1 MSPLAWIGGY
11 TSEAGGNARGI
22 GVLERR
28 PDSSGVLRL
37 RYRSVTDAASP
48 SWLAAHPRLP
58 VVYAALE
65 HAGAVAGY
73 RPGLLPAGQ
82 LPIGPAICHLLVA
95 ADGSHLIACCW
106 GDGTV
111 ARVGLDPAGGLTT
124 VETAVPSTDPWADG
138 APRQSRAH
146 CAVALGDDLVLTSDL
161 GHDTLRL
168 FDVSTGL
175 KELSATPLPRGR
187 GPRHL
192 VAHSGSRVSV
202 ITEHGCTVLTLE
214 RTDHRFEVVRE
225 VPLLAGPVPE
235 GAAGAE
241 LAASADGR
249 VLYAAVRG
257 PDVLVTLD
265 ATDLTVLDRR
275 PSGARWPRHHRRLG
289 DRLLVAHERSDEI
302 TVHAVDPATGIPAGL
317 VDRVPAPTPSCIL
330 G

>member
-1 MSPLAWIGGY
+1 MTQLAWIGGY

-28 PDSSGVLRL
+28 PDSSGTPRQ
-37 RYRSVTDAASP
+37 RYRSVTEAASP

-58 VVYAALE
+58 VLYAALE
-65 HAGAVAGY
+65 HAGEVGGF
-73 RPGLLPAGQ
+73 RPGLLPAGR
-82 LPIGPAICHLLVA
+82 LPIGPALCHVLVA
-95 ADGSHLIACCW
+95 GDGSHLIACCW

-111 ARVGLDPAGGLTT
+111 ARVGLDDAGGLTT
-124 VETAVPSTDPWADG
+124 VETAVASTDPWAPAG
-138 APRQSRAH
+138 SRQSRAH
-146 CAVALGDDLVLTSDL
+146 CAVPLGDDLVLTSDL

-168 FDVSTGL
+168 FDVSQGL
-175 KELSATPLPRGR
+175 EELAATPLPQGS

-202 ITEHGCTVLTLE
+202 ITEYGCTVLTLQ
-214 RTDHRFEVVRE
+214 RTGHRFEVVGQ
-225 VPLLAGPVPE
+225 VPLLAGAVPE
-235 GAAGAE
+235 GAAAAE

-257 PDVLVTLD
+257 PDVLVTLAAD
-265 ATDLTVLDRR
+265 DLTVLDRR
-275 PSGARWPRHHRRLG
+275 RSGARWPRHHRRIG

-302 TVHAVDPATGIPAGL
+302 TVHAVDPATGVPAGI

-330 G
+330 A